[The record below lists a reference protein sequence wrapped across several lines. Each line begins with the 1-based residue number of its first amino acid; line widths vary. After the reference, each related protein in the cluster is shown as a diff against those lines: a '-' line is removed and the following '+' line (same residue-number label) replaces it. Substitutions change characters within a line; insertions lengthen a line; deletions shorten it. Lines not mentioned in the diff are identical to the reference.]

1 MNDITEIPTS
11 ELENDLAASLQ
22 DIKVCTIAIRE
33 GITAYSGGSVQH
45 RLDTN
50 RAIVQKIKTELVQRE
65 GTQ

>member
-33 GITAYSGGSVQH
+33 GIATYSGGSVQD

-50 RAIVQKIKTELVQRE
+50 RAIVQKIKAELAQRE
-65 GTQ
+65 GTR